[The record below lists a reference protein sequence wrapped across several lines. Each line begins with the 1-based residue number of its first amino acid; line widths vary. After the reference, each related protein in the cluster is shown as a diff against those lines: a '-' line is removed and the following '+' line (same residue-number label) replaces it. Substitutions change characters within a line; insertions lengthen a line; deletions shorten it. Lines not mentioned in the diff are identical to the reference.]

1 MHLGPAELCRL
12 WLWPQMHNKEQMLE
26 LLVLEQFLRI
36 LAPGLYTRV
45 RKWCPQSSEKA
56 VTALE
61 DSERGSEEVTL
72 QVAVPECGREI
83 FRRKGVPPGPALT
96 ARSSPG
102 THVVLQ
108 SPVVDRPA
116 VRGTGTVTLPSQ
128 TVPAAVGGPLLV
140 AQ

>member
-72 QVAVPECGREI
+72 QVRREWL
-83 FRRKGVPPGPALT
+83 RSLNVGEKYSEERGCPLDQHLLPGPAQGPTWFFRAL
-96 ARSSPG
+96 SW
-102 THVVLQ
+102 
-108 SPVVDRPA
+108 
-116 VRGTGTVTLPSQ
+116 TGLR
-128 TVPAAVGGPLLV
+128 
-140 AQ
+140 